1 MCANMDAT
9 LTVLEQLSSK
19 DVDNIEHVASS
30 VLNIRDALR
39 LSKNLDVSIDK
50 FIKYAPALVLLSTS
64 NTTFQ
69 TDTWLCLANL
79 SAGNDE
85 HVRKLLNA
93 NIVPA
98 ILKTLK
104 TCKDQKTLNNVMWA
118 CCNIL
123 GSQMGHDALVT
134 PDFFSIFSD
143 KLIEGDEAVTD
154 VQHIVWAILN
164 LCMHNDGRCEHYRP
178 IVRLMCRILYKNHTN
193 DEKIDND
200 ICMAISYLSA
210 INLDIIMSELDVDF
224 LLVKIAS
231 CSNMIAGKY
240 LLKFLR
246 NISNNGTLAQI
257 QILYEG
263 GDGLKKFL
271 YSYLNRTHLI
281 VDSIGIQE
289 TFCDIIY
296 NLTLR
301 SRKQVN
307 QLIEWNIIKRLN
319 ELDMEAKETLE
330 KEKNAVS
337 AASKFRSEVER
348 IQKNIAIHSV

>member
-1 MCANMDAT
+1 MDT
-9 LTVLEQLSSK
+9 ILTVLEQLSSK

-39 LSKNLDVSIDK
+39 LSENLDVSIDK

-64 NTTFQ
+64 NTILQ
-69 TDTWLCLANL
+69 TDAWLCLANL
-79 SAGNDE
+79 TAGNDE
-85 HVRKLLNA
+85 HVRTLLNA
-93 NIVPA
+93 NIKPA

-104 TCKDQKTLNNVMWA
+104 TCKDKKTLNNVMWA

-123 GSQMGHDALVT
+123 GSQMGYDALIDT
-134 PDFFSIFSD
+134 PDFFTIYSD
-143 KLIEGDEAVTD
+143 KLIEGDEEIIGVE
-154 VQHIVWAILN
+154 HISWAILN
-164 LCMHNDGRCEHYRP
+164 LCMHIKGGCEHYRP
-178 IVRLMCRILYKNHTN
+178 IVRLMGRILYNNHHKN
-193 DEKIDND
+193 DEKIVNN
-200 ICMAISYLSA
+200 ICMAIFYLSA
-210 INLDIIMSELDVDF
+210 INLDIIMSELDFDF

-231 CSNMIAGKY
+231 CNYMIAGKY
-240 LLKFLR
+240 LLKGLR
-246 NISNNGTLAQI
+246 NISNNGTTAQI
-257 QILYEG
+257 QLLYEG

-271 YSYLNRTHLI
+271 YSYLNKIRLI
-281 VDSIGIQE
+281 ADSIGLQE

-330 KEKNAVS
+330 KEKNVVS
-337 AASKFRSEVER
+337 MAAATKFRSEVER